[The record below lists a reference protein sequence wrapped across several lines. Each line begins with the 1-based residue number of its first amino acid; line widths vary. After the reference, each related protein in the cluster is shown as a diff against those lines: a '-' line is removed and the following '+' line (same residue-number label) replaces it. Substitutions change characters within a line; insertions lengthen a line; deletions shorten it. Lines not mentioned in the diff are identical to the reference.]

1 MGRRERSIKIAFDKS
16 SGEIL
21 DADEVFDKTKDAFE
35 IRRQYHEK
43 KLTLTCCEC
52 EQDLTVS
59 DSIYD
64 RLYFKHKPYHNFCIL
79 TDGSLSPKEQIGF
92 TEILRGKESCR
103 HKELKNKI
111 G

>member
-43 KLTLTCCEC
+43 KLTLTC
-52 EQDLTVS
+52 S